1 MSLAFYAS
9 PIDFKNN
16 DLDAKLSSE
25 KSKLNKN
32 MLSDIKPVSKTDE
45 SKISI
50 SDIHKNLKSE
60 NDSELTNF
68 YKSEESNN
76 VAPAVKANYLLI
88 NGETPIK
95 PTNNEMLTKLNSILE
110 MFEDQKEIRT
120 GQKNEEIVL
129 YCFLGVFVIYIMDS
143 FVNIGKYS
151 R

>member
-16 DLDAKLSSE
+16 ELDTKLTTE
-25 KSKLNKN
+25 KNKIN
-32 MLSDIKPVSKTDE
+32 RDMLSEMKTTLE
-45 SKISI
+45 TSPTSI
-50 SDIHKNLKSE
+50 SDIHKNLKVD
-60 NDSELTNF
+60 NDNELSNF
-68 YKSEESNN
+68 YKSEQSIQLEPS
-76 VAPAVKANYLLI
+76 VKSNYLLI
-88 NGETPIK
+88 NGETPNK
-95 PTNNEMLTKLNSILE
+95 TTPNEMLTKLNSILE
-110 MFEDQKEIRT
+110 LFEDQKEIKS

>member
-9 PIDFKNN
+9 PIDFKNVE
-16 DLDAKLSSE
+16 LDTKLSNE
-25 KSKLNKN
+25 KNKLNKD
-32 MLSDIKPVSKTDE
+32 MLSGISKTDE
-45 SKISI
+45 SKVSI
-50 SDIHKNLKSE
+50 SDIHKNLKAE
-60 NDSELTNF
+60 NDAELTNF
-68 YKSEESNN
+68 YKSEESNT
-76 VAPAVKANYLLI
+76 VAPSVKANYLLI
-88 NGETPIK
+88 NGATPNK

>member
-32 MLSDIKPVSKTDE
+32 MLSDIKPVSNTDE

-120 GQKNEEIVL
+120 GQKK
-129 YCFLGVFVIYIMDS
+129 FLIHHDKNNLLEDTKMKIIFI
-143 FVNIGKYS
+143 FFL
-151 R
+151 